1 MPRIAQAG
9 GKAAFT
15 RRGNISPPREPS
27 RVPRSFGRISPLAQP
42 LPPAQP
48 RHGQS
53 IFEVLRTMPLTAP
66 APGSDRRLSGEAH
79 HVGGHPHRSDH
90 EPHGSVPAVPRRQL
104 GTRATMLLR
113 RERAHLHTGDLP
125 SVRRHWNQEARPR
138 RRAPRRSSPMIRNIR
153 GTISAV
159 RAGTG
164 YVWRGGRG
172 NSPSCNGGLR
182 SRVPD
187 TCPMESTARA
197 THGQ

>member
-1 MPRIAQAG
+1 MQAVARLVAAFQAGAQVAPNSTGG

-15 RRGNISPPREPS
+15 RRGSISPPREPS

-79 HVGGHPHRSDH
+79 QVGGHPHRSDH

-125 SVRRHWNQEARPR
+125 RLAL
-138 RRAPRRSSPMIRNIR
+138 RAQM
-153 GTISAV
+153 
-159 RAGTG
+159 RASDLGFCRFVAG
-164 YVWRGGRG
+164 Q
-172 NSPSCNGGLR
+172 
-182 SRVPD
+182 
-187 TCPMESTARA
+187 STP
-197 THGQ
+197 G